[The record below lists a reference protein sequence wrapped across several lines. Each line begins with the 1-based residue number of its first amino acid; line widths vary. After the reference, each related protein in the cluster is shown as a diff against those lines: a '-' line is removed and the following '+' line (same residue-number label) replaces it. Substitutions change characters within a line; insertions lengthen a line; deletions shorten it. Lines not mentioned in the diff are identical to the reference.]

1 MPKNISGDTNTTGA
15 VTQQQNVSGRRVSVW
30 GRLLSIISKV
40 AGKQVG
46 RPIAEDP
53 STAGLRPGSG
63 SAIWSED
70 EL

>member
-15 VTQQQNVSGRRVSVW
+15 VTQQQNVSGRRFSVW

-46 RPIAEDP
+46 RPIAEGP